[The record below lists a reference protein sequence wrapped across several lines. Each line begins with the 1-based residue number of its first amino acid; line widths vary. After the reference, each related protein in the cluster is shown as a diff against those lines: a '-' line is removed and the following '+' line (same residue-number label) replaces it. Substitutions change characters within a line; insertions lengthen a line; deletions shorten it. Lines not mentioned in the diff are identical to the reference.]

1 MKEQRKNLVK
11 YIIPSMLGNV
21 CLFLLTIVDG
31 MFVGNGVGPN
41 ALGAVS
47 LAMPFVMLVSAI
59 TSLLNI
65 GGVAVAS
72 VRFGRGDTKGANQA
86 FMHSLSANALV
97 FSLVSM
103 TGILF
108 SHQIA
113 ELLGANDTYVQ
124 MVSDYVHWYSV
135 FLLPTAIFYCLNTF
149 ARNDGNP
156 NISLITSI
164 TVTACNIF
172 GDWLFVYPLRMG
184 VAGAAIATG
193 IATTIGLFVALS
205 HYIRKKGNLR
215 IRKFRFEFPLLRKI
229 MLRGVPEMI
238 AQFANPITTFSMNRM
253 LITYLGDLSV
263 NAFSVISYAASLFA
277 SLMYGLAGGLQPLYG
292 QSYGAKDDKS
302 LRYYFR
308 SGQRLA
314 LIGGLA
320 IWALTFVIAKPVCIL
335 FGAEEAAIE
344 IVKASMPKYCLN
356 YVFAASSSVIGAYL
370 FSTKRTPYA
379 ITLNVCRSL
388 VFNSVCINL
397 LPHLFGYEFVWFTV
411 AVAEAACLVIASVL
425 RKISERNG
433 IIYK

>member
-86 FMHSLSANALV
+86 FMHSLSANAVV
-97 FSLVSM
+97 FALVSA

-113 ELLGANDTYVQ
+113 ALLGANDTYVQ
-124 MVSDYVHWYSV
+124 MVSDYIHWYSV

-172 GDWLFVYPLRMG
+172 GDW
-184 VAGAAIATG
+184 
-193 IATTIGLFVALS
+193 
-205 HYIRKKGNLR
+205 
-215 IRKFRFEFPLLRKI
+215 FR
-229 MLRGVPEMI
+229 VS
-238 AQFANPITTFSMNRM
+238 A
-253 LITYLGDLSV
+253 
-263 NAFSVISYAASLFA
+263 
-277 SLMYGLAGGLQPLYG
+277 
-292 QSYGAKDDKS
+292 
-302 LRYYFR
+302 
-308 SGQRLA
+308 
-314 LIGGLA
+314 
-320 IWALTFVIAKPVCIL
+320 
-335 FGAEEAAIE
+335 
-344 IVKASMPKYCLN
+344 
-356 YVFAASSSVIGAYL
+356 
-370 FSTKRTPYA
+370 
-379 ITLNVCRSL
+379 
-388 VFNSVCINL
+388 
-397 LPHLFGYEFVWFTV
+397 
-411 AVAEAACLVIASVL
+411 
-425 RKISERNG
+425 
-433 IIYK
+433 